1 MKSII
6 LKLTGLKLIAS
17 ITGLFYY
24 ILQVRIFGATAE
36 VDAFFVAISAVYMI
50 SSLVQSGQ
58 LSEVLLPEYLKQ
70 KRKFGDR
77 GAHDLLSVI
86 LNRMVVFIT
95 PILVILYFF
104 SPLIISIIGPGLDP
118 DIQALS
124 ADILSLSLIIVI
136 LTVISAFINTT
147 LNAEQ
152 IFGRA
157 ETTGIING
165 VISISI
171 LLFFHEQFQIFTL
184 VYALIAGKFME
195 FVIGLVFLK
204 RIGYS
209 YRFIWNLPDFN
220 LLKFFRLMIT
230 TSGYVGATQLYS
242 VVLTAMAT
250 FLPAGTFSIYNYVM
264 QLSGKAS
271 GIIMGPVSTV
281 FFSKFSKLAS
291 EGKKNLVNYLEK
303 PLIGLLLFTFVIFCF
318 ILLSGHEILHILWS
332 KRSLTDNEFLI
343 AYLMLC
349 LNFFGFIFNANG
361 SIFRKTAVAM
371 GYAKPLYKMWIGV
384 QIFSAFYAFVSIYFL
399 GTVGLASIIVVNM
412 VLMASASFIMSQRS
426 GINAIPI
433 YRKLA
438 ESKNFGTFLI
448 SVLIST
454 LVMMYFFTYMDISMI
469 PSLVIK
475 IATLGIVVIGLGYA
489 LFPMLIKRVI
499 PKLIPALQK

>member
-17 ITGLFYY
+17 TTGLLYY

-70 KRKFGDR
+70 KSEFGDR

-95 PILVILYFF
+95 PILIILYFF
-104 SPLIISIIGPGLDP
+104 SPLIISVIGPGLDP
-118 DIQALS
+118 EIQALS
-124 ADILSLSLIIVI
+124 AQILSLSLIIVL

-165 VISISI
+165 IISISI
-171 LLFFHEQFQIFTL
+171 LLLFHEQFHIFTL
-184 VYALIAGKFME
+184 VYALIAGKFTE
-195 FVIGLVFLK
+195 FIIGLFFLK
-204 RIGYS
+204 KIGYS
-209 YRFIWNLPDFN
+209 YRLIWKLPDFN

-250 FLPAGTFSIYNYVM
+250 FLPAGTFSIYNYVI

-271 GIIMGPVSTV
+271 GIVMVPISTV

-291 EGKKNLVNYLEK
+291 EGNKNLVKYLEK
-303 PLIGLLLFTFVIFCF
+303 PLVGLLLFTFVLFCL
-318 ILLSGHEILHILWS
+318 ILLSGQEILHILWS
-332 KRSLTDNEFLI
+332 KRSLTDTEFLI
-343 AYLMLC
+343 AYVMLC
-349 LNFFGFIFNANG
+349 LNFFGFMFNANG
-361 SIFRKTAVAM
+361 SIFRKTAVAL
-371 GYAKPLYKMWIGV
+371 GNAKPLYKMWIGV
-384 QIFSAFYAFVSIYFL
+384 QIFSAFYAFVSIYFV
-399 GTVGLASIIVVNM
+399 GTIGLASIIVVNM
-412 VLMASASFIMSQRS
+412 ILMAASSFIMSQRS
-426 GINAIPI
+426 GIDAIPI

-438 ESKNFGTFLI
+438 ASKNVGTFLL

-454 LVMMYFFTYMDISMI
+454 LVLMYTFTYIDLTMI
-469 PSLVIK
+469 VSLVIK
-475 IATLGIVVIGLGYA
+475 TAVLGLIVGALAYG
-489 LFPMLIKRVI
+489 LFPKLLKKEI
-499 PKLIPALQK
+499 PKLYPNYQK